1 VSSHVLFAAA
11 ARGARRICARAV
23 VRISRPAPALAP
35 LARAGALSI
44 LLLAFADPGVAQTVL
59 LDAPASRNVEL
70 PPVSVIAGK
79 RQRQQQAG
87 PPSAEPAPDAGAG
100 AAPAGAPPAGTA
112 TPLNGSA
119 VAESA
124 SRLGLTVRQT
134 PASVQV
140 IDQQTMQQ
148 QGYRTTAETANGA
161 VGVLSVDAAGAPAGF
176 SMRGF
181 TFGEV
186 NVLYNGISTGPQIFT
201 SRTMDTANLAQVEF
215 LKGPSSLMTGL
226 DAIGGSVNYV
236 NRQPTSGPIKSELDL
251 SLDSLGTAR
260 THYGS
265 GGSTGV
271 EGFDY
276 RFDVVGSHL
285 NGYIDDVD
293 RNLTDVAAQLN
304 YRASGEFKTFTAIDY
319 KKDDGHAYW
328 GTPMVPTAFAGPNA
342 IGGVVSG
349 NAVSTFDG
357 SIIGPVTIDSRTLKT
372 NYNVLDNSTGAEE
385 LWLRTGF
392 EWTPAANVTVKNQT
406 YYYQA
411 QRHWLDS
418 ETYAFN
424 TTTNAT
430 IDRDRFF
437 VGHDQH
443 LFGNNTDV
451 VWDSILLGMDN
462 RSAAQLA
469 VSSNKLT
476 FTETDFN
483 APIDVFPADTVDVIN
498 PDRGTFGPIANAI
511 RDKQLDTAALSFED
525 RLKLTPWFALIGG
538 LRFEH
543 ITLDSTGLNF
553 DGSIPTD
560 VVFSKTWNPVSY
572 RAAFTFEPV
581 RDLVFYGMT
590 ATAFDPAAANVFSI
604 APGKSVELTEARIYE
619 AGVKQLLWDGRAEW
633 TFAAYDITRHNVYVQ
648 ITNAVASLAG
658 EVDTKGVELNA
669 AVRPFDGWTLWGNLA
684 VTQAQYKDFDAFTG
698 NTPSNVAPLIINAGA
713 SYRWNHWRWP
723 VEVGGAVR
731 YVGPRFVFEDDATT
745 MDAYTTADLFAF
757 VDVPGRDL
765 GVPALDHARVGFRV
779 RNIADRVYAAFSDP
793 GLPDQVYLG
802 APRTYEVST
811 AFRW

>member
-1 VSSHVLFAAA
+1 MPR
-11 ARGARRICARAV
+11 AR
-23 VRISRPAPALAP
+23 S
-35 LARAGALSI
+35 GALGT
-44 LLLAFADPGVAQTVL
+44 LLLAFAAGDPAAAQSAP
-59 LDAPASRNVEL
+59 DAPGQNVML
-70 PPVSVIAGK
+70 PPVSVVSGT
-79 RQRQQQAG
+79 RQQRQPQSG
-87 PPSAEPAPDAGAG
+87 PPATRPTPDAAPGTAPA
-100 AAPAGAPPAGTA
+100 AAPPSGNA
-112 TPLNGSA
+112 TPLNGGA
-119 VAESA
+119 VATSA

-140 IDQQTMQQ
+140 IDQQTMQE
-148 QGYRTTAETANGA
+148 QGYRTTAETVNGA
-161 VGVLSVDAAGAPAGF
+161 AGVLSVDAAGAPAGF

-215 LKGPSSLMTGL
+215 LKGPSSLMSGL
-226 DAIGGSVNYV
+226 DGIGGSVNYV
-236 NRQPTSGPIKSELDL
+236 SRQPTGGPIKSELDL
-251 SLDSLGTAR
+251 SVDSLGTAR

-271 EGFDY
+271 DGFDY
-276 RFDVVGSHL
+276 RFDVAGTHL
-285 NGYIDDVD
+285 NGFIDDVD
-293 RNLTDVAAQLN
+293 RNLTDLATQLN
-304 YRASGEFKTFTAIDY
+304 YRASDQFKTFAAIAY

-328 GTPMVPTAFAGPNA
+328 GTPMVPTAFAGSHA

-349 NAVSTFDG
+349 NAVNVFDG
-357 SIIGPVTIDSRTLKT
+357 STIGPVTIDQRTLTT

-392 EWTPAANVTVKNQT
+392 EWTPAANLTVKNQT

-411 QRHWLDS
+411 RRHWLDS
-418 ETYAFN
+418 ETYAFD
-424 TTTNAT
+424 TTTNAL
-430 IDRDRFF
+430 DRDRFF

-443 LFGNNTDV
+443 LVGNNTDV
-451 VWDSILLGMDN
+451 VWDWYIFGMDN
-462 RSAAQLA
+462 RTATQLQ
-469 VSSNKLT
+469 VSSNKLK
-476 FTETDFN
+476 FTETDFDASN
-483 APIDVFPADTVDVIN
+483 VFPADTNVDILN
-498 PDRGTFGPIANAI
+498 PDRGFFGPIANGI
-511 RDKQLDTAALSFED
+511 RDKQLDTAALSLED
-525 RLKLTPWFALIGG
+525 RLKLTPWLALIGG

-543 ITLDSTGLNF
+543 MTLDSSGVAFN
-553 DGSIPTD
+553 GSIPD
-560 VVFSKTWNPVSY
+560 GVDFSKTWNPVSY
-572 RAAFTFEPV
+572 RAAVTVEPV
-581 RDLVFYGMT
+581 RDLMFYGMT
-590 ATAFDPAAANVFSI
+590 ATAYDPAAANVFSI
-604 APGKSVELTEARIYE
+604 SPGSSVELTSAVIYE

-633 TFAAYDITRHNVYVQ
+633 TFAAYDITRRNVYVQ
-648 ITNAVASLAG
+648 LTNAVATLAG

-669 AVRPFDGWTLWGNLA
+669 AVRPIDGWTLWGNLA
-684 VTQAQYKDFDAFTG
+684 VTQAKYKEFDVFTG

-731 YVGPRFVFEDDATT
+731 HVGPRFVFEDDAAT

-765 GVPALDHARVGFRV
+765 GVPKVDHARVGFRV
-779 RNIADRVYAAFSDP
+779 RNITDRVYAAFSDP

-802 APRTYEVST
+802 APRTYEIST